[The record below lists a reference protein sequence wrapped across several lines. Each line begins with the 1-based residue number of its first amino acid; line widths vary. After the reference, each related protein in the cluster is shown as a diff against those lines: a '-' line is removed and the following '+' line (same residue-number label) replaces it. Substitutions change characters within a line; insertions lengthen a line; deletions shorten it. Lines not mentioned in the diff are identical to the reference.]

1 MDLELCCNN
10 YESALLADEFG
21 FKRLELCANL
31 AAGGITPSAGT
42 IAKVIQNV
50 GAECHVL
57 IRPRVGDFNYSDD
70 EIEIMAEDIRFCKT
84 IGCVGVVFGV
94 LNEHN
99 SFDLEK
105 NLLLL
110 EAAEGMETTFHRA
123 IDISSDLEKDIESII
138 NCGFDRI
145 LSSGGESTAQK
156 GMEQLKVMR
165 RLTEDKIELMIGG
178 GINSSNVFMLQ
189 HEISPDAVHFS
200 ASESNTSGYGTLFE
214 GKVMQSSSRV
224 IQSILDVLED

>member
-42 IAKVIQNV
+42 IAKVIQNI

-70 EIEIMAEDIRFCKT
+70 EIEIMVEDIRFCKT

-94 LNEHN
+94 MNEHN

-123 IDISSDLEKDIESII
+123 IDVSADLEKDIESII

-145 LSSGGESTAQK
+145 LTSGGQASAEQ
-156 GMEQLKVMR
+156 GLEQLKLMR
-165 RLTEDKIELMIGG
+165 KITEDKIDLMIGG
-178 GINSSNVFMLQ
+178 GIKSSNIFKIQ
-189 HEISPDAVHFS
+189 HQISPDAIHFS
-200 ASESNTSGYGTLFE
+200 ASESNTSGFRTLFE
-214 GKVMQSSSRV
+214 AKVIRSSRKT